1 MRRRFFKG
9 LVPLVCLA
17 VWLGGSL
24 GCYSPTLPLPPPV
37 RDEISW
43 SCPDQAGNLTLRG
56 GPGVMDP
63 GEQAVIINLDT
74 MYGWIVPVDE
84 TGFEVTIIADL
95 GDVLIIQRRLGDEI
109 GPSIQVVLSEED
121 CIEE

>member
-1 MRRRFFKG
+1 MVRRISIT
-9 LVPLVCLA
+9 LVLLLCLA
-17 VWLGGSL
+17 VYLGGAVA
-24 GCYSPTLPLPPPV
+24 CYSPTLPLPPPV
-37 RDEISW
+37 RDEITW
-43 SCPDQAGNLTLRG
+43 SCPDQSGSLTLRG

-63 GEQAVIINLDT
+63 GEQAVIINLET

-84 TGFEVTIIADL
+84 TGFEVTIIADM

-109 GPSIQVVLSEED
+109 GPSIQVILDEED